1 MRDLAGWLLDC
12 ARDRMTGVYDTVGPT
27 VAFPDWVALSRHV
40 GGHHGPVVTASAAW
54 LLERGVAEYMGPES
68 LAMWQVEPG
77 GEGWFARS
85 GAAATAA
92 GLRHRPR
99 TAMLADTLA
108 WEREQGLDRARSAGL
123 SAQRERE
130 LLAALGQHL
139 TAPCALRPATRL
151 FAGYV

>member
-1 MRDLAGWLLDC
+1 
-12 ARDRMTGVYDTVGPT
+12 MTGVYDTAGPT

-130 LLAALGQHL
+130 LLAALAS
-139 TAPCALRPATRL
+139 T
-151 FAGYV
+151 